1 MTSRQ
6 GQGFWLDLIRSAAV
20 LPWWAGLLLAV
31 ASYFVCHAL
40 ASMTVPA
47 SEQPTAQTY
56 VRTLASALQYLLP
69 LLLTLGALLSVLG
82 RRQKAGAAPQS
93 SAPAE
98 PVRPPPPRSKP
109 IPRTGTSTYMACPKC
124 GSMMY
129 VRRAPED
136 GPDAGKPYWGC
147 SRYPLCKA
155 TLEVRA
161 AGD

>member
-6 GQGFWLDLIRSAAV
+6 GQGFWSELIRSAAV

-31 ASYFVCHAL
+31 ASYFACHAL
-40 ASMTVPA
+40 AGMAVPA
-47 SEQPTAQTY
+47 SEQPTAQLY
-56 VRTLASALQYLLP
+56 VRTLATALQYVLP
-69 LLLTLGALLSVLG
+69 LLLVLAALLSALG
-82 RRQKAGAAPQS
+82 RRQKA
-93 SAPAE
+93 SAEAQVPAE
-98 PVRPPPPRSKP
+98 AARQTAPSRSKP
-109 IPRTGTSTYMACPKC
+109 VRRTGTSTYMACPKC

-155 TLEVRA
+155 TLEV
-161 AGD
+161 

>member
-6 GQGFWLDLIRSAAV
+6 GQGIWSELIRSAAV
-20 LPWWAGLLLAV
+20 LPWWAALLLAV
-31 ASYFVCHAL
+31 ASYFACHAL
-40 ASMTVPA
+40 AGMAVPA
-47 SEQPTAQTY
+47 SEQPTAQHY
-56 VRTLASALQYLLP
+56 VRTLATALQYVLP
-69 LLLTLGALLSVLG
+69 LLLVLAALLSVLG
-82 RRQKAGAAPQS
+82 RRQKAGAEPQPS
-93 SAPAE
+93 VPAE
-98 PVRPPPPRSKP
+98 PVRQPPPRSKP

-147 SRYPLCKA
+147 SRFPLCKA